1 MAGYTKKK
9 QFYIQMYARR
19 IKPIK
24 SNIYLPTITRKE
36 IIKMTYGIK
45 VTPEQTK
52 ILDDNNICYDFYD
65 IDDITSNN
73 DTAEIEIDEWDYE
86 KVCQLLNLK

>member
-1 MAGYTKKK
+1 VGN
-9 QFYIQMYARR
+9 
-19 IKPIK
+19 PIK
-24 SNIYLPTITRKE
+24 SNIYILDNNRKGE
-36 IIKMTYGIK
+36 INKMTYGIK